1 ASLVLWGPPGCGK
14 TTIAR
19 LLADATDLE
28 FEPLSAVF
36 SGVADLRKVFERA
49 RQRRLAGRGTLL
61 FVDEIHRFNRAQ
73 QDGFLPYVED
83 GTVIL
88 VGATTENPSFE
99 LNPALLSR
107 CQVMVLKRLDEPALR
122 ELLARA
128 EAAEA
133 ALRDGREAAGGGAG
147 GLTGAIR
154 IGAPDGCANYLLPQV
169 CARIGAEHPDLDIQI
184 LALPRVVNLSRREAD
199 LAIAVSPPKTD
210 RLRAEKLSDY
220 RLSLAATEACLARE
234 GTPASAAD
242 LVGARMIG
250 YIPDMIFDAEL
261 DYLAG
266 LGVVRVPL
274 ASNAVSVQLNFAR
287 AGAGLAIVH
296 DFALPFAPEL
306 VRVLPDVVS
315 LRRTF
320 WLVSHAGPRDARLD
334 RFATLLRDGVRAEL
348 LRLEAIAAA

>member
-1 ASLVLWGPPGCGK
+1 MNWDDMRVFLAVAREEGLSGAARRLRVDPATVGRR
-14 TTIAR
+14 IAR
-19 LLADATDLE
+19 LEETLG
-28 FEPLSAVF
+28 AVLF
-36 SGVADLRKVFERA
+36 AKSPQGY
-49 RQRRLAGRGTLL
+49 RLTEAGHRLL
-61 FVDEIHRFNRAQ
+61 
-73 QDGFLPYVED
+73 P
-83 GTVIL
+83 
-88 VGATTENPSFE
+88 
-99 LNPALLSR
+99 
-107 CQVMVLKRLDEPALR
+107 
-122 ELLARA
+122 RA

-147 GLTGAIR
+147 ELSGAIR

-220 RLSLAATEACLARE
+220 RLSLAATEDYLARE

-242 LVGARMIG
+242 LRGARMIG

-266 LGVVRVPL
+266 LGVERVPL

-296 DFALPFAPEL
+296 DFALPFAPGL
-306 VRVLPDVVS
+306 VRVLPEAVS

-320 WLVSHAGPRDARLD
+320 WLVTHAGPRDARLE
-334 RFATLLRDGVRAEL
+334 RFAAFLRDGLRAEL
-348 LRLEAIAAA
+348 ARLEALAEA